1 MPRKEKELLVKDLTE
16 NIKSTTGVILTDYQG
31 LTVAEISE
39 LRAKLR
45 PLKCEYTVLKN
56 TLSKIALKNA
66 GLEEF
71 SKHFKGPTALAI
83 EKGDPVAVSKILIDF
98 AKEHNKLKIK
108 AGLLGNKTLTIE
120 EIKSLASLPSREV
133 LIAKLLGTMNAP
145 ITSFVGVLAAVP
157 RSFVYVLEAVRKQKE
172 AVVNK

>member
-56 TLSKIALKNA
+56 TLSKAELHSYWMMK
-66 GLEEF
+66 
-71 SKHFKGPTALAI
+71 
-83 EKGDPVAVSKILIDF
+83 
-98 AKEHNKLKIK
+98 
-108 AGLLGNKTLTIE
+108 
-120 EIKSLASLPSREV
+120 
-133 LIAKLLGTMNAP
+133 
-145 ITSFVGVLAAVP
+145 
-157 RSFVYVLEAVRKQKE
+157 
-172 AVVNK
+172 